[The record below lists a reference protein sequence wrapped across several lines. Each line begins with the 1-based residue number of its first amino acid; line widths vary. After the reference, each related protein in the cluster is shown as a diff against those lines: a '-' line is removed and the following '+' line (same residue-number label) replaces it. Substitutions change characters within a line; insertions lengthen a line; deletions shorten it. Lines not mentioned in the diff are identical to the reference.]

1 MSDDTIT
8 KDLPDAGDLKVDEL
22 LRTLIGQM
30 FEADNDTT
38 TLFATLETADGT
50 PSELEFQIHIMSFN
64 GTKTRAGKTEG
75 EDPTNKKAESLTED
89 DKTPHSEEST

>member
-30 FEADNDTT
+30 FEANNDTT
-38 TLFATLETADGT
+38 THFATLETADGT
-50 PSELEFQIHIMSFN
+50 PSELEFQIHIMSIN
-64 GTKTRAGKTEG
+64 GTKTRAGKTED

>member
-50 PSELEFQIHIMSFN
+50 PSELEFQIHIMSIN

-75 EDPTNKKAESLTED
+75 EDPTNKKAEPLTED

>member
-50 PSELEFQIHIMSFN
+50 PSELEFQIHIMSIN
-64 GTKTRAGKTEG
+64 GTKTRAGKDDT
-75 EDPTNKKAESLTED
+75 TKED

>member
-1 MSDDTIT
+1 MTDQIT

-22 LRTLIGQM
+22 LRVLVGQM

-50 PSELEFQIHIMSFN
+50 PSELEFTIHVTRIN
-64 GTKTRAGKTEG
+64 GIATRSAK
-75 EDPTNKKAESLTED
+75 ED
-89 DKTPHSEEST
+89 DASNASASSPPESP

>member
-1 MSDDTIT
+1 MTDKIE

-50 PSELEFQIHIMSFN
+50 PSELEFQIHIMSIN
-64 GTKTRAGKTEG
+64 GTKTRAESQEIADNSAKAHAGVTQAPPTE
-75 EDPTNKKAESLTED
+75 E
-89 DKTPHSEEST
+89 TP

>member
-1 MSDDTIT
+1 MSDQIT

-22 LRTLIGQM
+22 LRVLVGQM

-50 PSELEFQIHIMSFN
+50 PSELEFTIHVTRIN
-64 GTKTRAGKTEG
+64 GIATRSAKEG
-75 EDPTNKKAESLTED
+75 DASNGPSGDNNGGPS
-89 DKTPHSEEST
+89 

>member
-1 MSDDTIT
+1 MTDKIT

-38 TLFATLETADGT
+38 TLYATLETADGT
-50 PSELEFQIHIMSFN
+50 PSELEFQIHIMSIN
-64 GTKTRAGKTEG
+64 GTKTRASTEAVAPGG
-75 EDPTNKKAESLTED
+75 EKMKSNPTGQSPSEPHTEEA
-89 DKTPHSEEST
+89 T

>member
-50 PSELEFQIHIMSFN
+50 PSELEFQIHIMSIN

-75 EDPTNKKAESLTED
+75 EDPTNKKAEPLTKD

>member
-1 MSDDTIT
+1 MTDNTIT

-38 TLFATLETADGT
+38 TLYATLETADGT
-50 PSELEFQIHIMSFN
+50 PSELEFQIHVMSIN
-64 GTKTRAGKTEG
+64 GTKTRASEDKTE
-75 EDPTNKKAESLTED
+75 
-89 DKTPHSEEST
+89 EEKDSS

>member
-50 PSELEFQIHIMSFN
+50 PSELEFQIHIMSIN
-64 GTKTRAGKTEG
+64 GTKTRAGKTED